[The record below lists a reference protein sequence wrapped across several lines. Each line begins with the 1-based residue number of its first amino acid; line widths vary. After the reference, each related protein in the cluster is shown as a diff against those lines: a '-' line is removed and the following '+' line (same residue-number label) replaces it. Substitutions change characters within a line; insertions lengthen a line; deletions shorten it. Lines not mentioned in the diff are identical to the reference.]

1 MPQKLQPLKD
11 ILHSKERFLIL
22 MGLMM
27 ALLVLGP
34 ILEQLVTIRKLIDIF
49 LTAIILSMLY
59 TITSKKRVFYFGW
72 FLAIIMLLSLWLKYF
87 ISFELFATVSM
98 TVGVLFTLLVTS
110 QTLQFI
116 ITSKTVTREVVY
128 AAMLVYFLLAQ
139 LWAMVYTIV
148 DRVDPASFSL
158 PGGQGDFLLFEY
170 YSFVT
175 LTTLGFGDIT
185 PLTKIAK
192 AFSVLEAVV
201 GQLYLVVVVAWF
213 VGMLVAR
220 KSENTMK

>member
-1 MPQKLQPLKD
+1 
-11 ILHSKERFLIL
+11 
-22 MGLMM
+22 MM

-139 LWAMVYTIV
+139 LWAMVYTIL
-148 DRVDPASFSL
+148 DRVDRASFSL

-192 AFSVLEAVV
+192 SFSVLEAVV

-220 KSENTMK
+220 RSENTNK

>member
-1 MPQKLQPLKD
+1 M
-11 ILHSKERFLIL
+11 HSKERFLIL
-22 MGLMM
+22 MVLMM
-27 ALLVLGP
+27 ALLVFGP

-59 TITSKKRVFYFGW
+59 TVTSKKRIFYFGW

-139 LWAMVYTIV
+139 LWAMVYTIL

-175 LTTLGFGDIT
+175 ITTLGFGDIT
-185 PLTKIAK
+185 PLTKVAK

-201 GQLYLVVVVAWF
+201 GQLWWWWSPGLSECWLP
-213 VGMLVAR
+213 GGR
-220 KSENTMK
+220 KT